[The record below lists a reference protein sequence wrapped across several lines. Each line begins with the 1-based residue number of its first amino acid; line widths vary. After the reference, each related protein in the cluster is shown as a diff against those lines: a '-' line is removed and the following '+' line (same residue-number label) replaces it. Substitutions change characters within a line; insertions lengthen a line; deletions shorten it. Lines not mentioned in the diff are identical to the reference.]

1 MNSIRRDDRVLIT
14 GASSGIGKELA
25 RQLGTRGCR
34 LALTGRRRGKLVKA
48 CETAQEAGAKEVL
61 MLCGTVTDQ
70 EVVRGHYEMIAHQW
84 DGLDCAILNAGVG
97 DSESAR
103 QFSAANYR
111 WTFETNVF
119 GMCHWLEQVIP
130 TMVANRK
137 GLIVGVSS
145 PAGWCGLPNTGSY
158 CASKAAVSTML
169 ESVRVDLRG
178 TGVDVVI
185 VCPGFVKSEI
195 TARNDPKDMVMLLE
209 TEDGVG
215 LMLKGIDRRKR
226 VVHFPFP
233 VTTFVRYGLGR
244 MPRGWYDALVTR
256 FVRRNKR
263 AYVDESA
270 SEAGSASGSGEG
282 DGESL

>member
-1 MNSIRRDDRVLIT
+1 MRVRCEMSAIRRDDRVLIT
-14 GASSGIGKELA
+14 GASSGIGRELA
-25 RQLGTRGCR
+25 RQLGARGCR
-34 LALTGRRRGKLVKA
+34 LALTGRRGGKLVEA
-48 CETAQEAGAKEVL
+48 CETAQAAGAKEVL
-61 MLCGTVTDQ
+61 MLCGTVTDL

-84 DGLDCAILNAGVG
+84 DGLDCVILNAGVG
-97 DSESAR
+97 DSENAR
-103 QFSAANYR
+103 QFSTANYR

-119 GMCHWLEQVIP
+119 GMCNWLEMVIAD
-130 TMVANRK
+130 MVANRK

-145 PAGWCGLPNTGSY
+145 PAGWCGLPQTGSY

-209 TEDGVG
+209 TEDGVQR
-215 LMLKGIDRRKR
+215 MLRGIDRRKR

-233 VTTFVRYGLGR
+233 LTHFVRYGLGR
-244 MPRGWYDALVTR
+244 MPRGWYDAVVAR
-256 FVRRNKR
+256 FVKRNKR
-263 AYVDESA
+263 PYVDESA
-270 SEAGSASGSGEG
+270 KEA
-282 DGESL
+282 